1 MNDDAVL
8 GEDFKKIGRRF
19 VAKREERDADAAKA
33 KQSEEDYRELEA
45 EVWMALEE
53 SPLEG
58 DIKIDLGEPYGV
70 VTFGPRETYYARVLN
85 KEDVLEH
92 FEQRAMIDDVMTPSL
107 SKARL
112 NEVVRDCIDA
122 GKEPP
127 PGLDFYA
134 KRGVNITRKK

>member
-1 MNDDAVL
+1 MDNETVL
-8 GEDFKKIGRRF
+8 GEAFKRIGRRY
-19 VAKREERDADAAKA
+19 VAKRDERDADAEKA
-33 KQSEEDYRELEA
+33 KQSEKEYRELET
-45 EVWMALEE
+45 EIWMLLDE

-58 DIKIDLGEPYGV
+58 DIKIDLGPPYGV

-112 NEVVRDCIDA
+112 NEIVRDCIDA
-122 GKEPP
+122 GQEPP
-127 PGLDFYA
+127 KGLDFYA